1 MGPIES
7 KKVNKGGTMNTQ
19 AYDTNIQDYFEYHG
33 NTAVEMTRKVSGY
46 IIRRDWILF
55 DSVAEA
61 QAFYN
66 EHCGDQLI
74 Q

>member
-1 MGPIES
+1 MDTQTIE
-7 KKVNKGGTMNTQ
+7 T
-19 AYDTNIQDYFEYHG
+19 DIQDYFEYHG
-33 NTAVEMTRKVSGY
+33 NTAVEMTRKESGY
-46 IIRRDWILF
+46 VIKRDWILF

-66 EHCGDQLI
+66 ENCGDQYI